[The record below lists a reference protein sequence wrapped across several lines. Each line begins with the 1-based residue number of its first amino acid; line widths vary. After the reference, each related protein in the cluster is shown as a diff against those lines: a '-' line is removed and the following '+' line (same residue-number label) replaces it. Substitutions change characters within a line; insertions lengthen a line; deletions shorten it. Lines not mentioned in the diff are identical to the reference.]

1 MLIDKT
7 FFKQPLLYLPQTE
20 ALGSG
25 VSQSIKTTDVDFIDE
40 HIEFYEPKFLIKVL
54 GKPLYERFIEEIT
67 PVEEEV
73 VEEEENI
80 WLTLKSQLVNTD
92 LLVSPIANYVYFY
105 AIANLTE
112 KTTRQGAVLSKNE
125 ASVILSCANKQVAAW
140 NDMVDQLVEFYTWL
154 DENRAVYEEEVKINL
169 NLPFHYENRYL

>member
-7 FFKQPLLYLPQTE
+7 FFKEPLLFLPQSE

-25 VSQSIKTTDVDFIDE
+25 VSQQVKDTDVSFIND
-40 HIEFYEPKFLIKVL
+40 HINFYEPKFLIKVL
-54 GKPLYERFIEEIT
+54 GKPLYERLLEEIT
-67 PVEEEV
+67 PIEEEI
-73 VEEEENI
+73 EEDNI
-80 WLTLKSQLVNTD
+80 WNTLKSKIVNTD
-92 LLVSPIANYVYFY
+92 LKVSPIANYVYFY

-125 ASVILSCANKQVAAW
+125 TSTILSCVAKQVSAW
-140 NDMVDQLVEFYTWL
+140 NDMVDQLIEFYAWL
-154 DENRAVYEEEVKINL
+154 DENRAVYEEEVEINL